1 MKTTLLQD
9 IYNNDCIN
17 YNTKILIDNLD
28 LLNQSYKKVIAN
40 SINDV
45 VVYLQ
50 AVSLN
55 PEYRSMTCSTFE
67 LPYTLNLD
75 GIKSFTALGDEV
87 YIDGYTKM
95 YENSSILATE
105 FNFINIKDIYT
116 LIEDTFSLASS
127 TQETI
132 IGALY
137 IEDLNKDE
145 PINLLHPLRA
155 YILLQKP
162 DTLLCKGTLYLYIA
176 KLEDIQ
182 NHRPQSATENIKK
195 DTQNS
200 ILDQIYLYNNLVKDK
215 QDIKINSS
223 IDLINTDP
231 EELDV
236 FMDLTQTNARFFA
249 PRFYKDAIQGVEY
262 TIPYLSINEVLNL
275 GLIIPY
281 YGASIIKAK
290 YKGSEFSDL
299 KGYSITPLTTANIN
313 PSTETVCTGTLS
325 NYTYMGV
332 NSLRHVN
339 GLSTYH
345 KKYITKDYVDIV
357 NENILFCRTLI
368 KETIN
373 V

>member
-9 IYNNDCIN
+9 IYNNDCIK
-17 YNTKILIDNLD
+17 YNTRTLTDKLD
-28 LLNQSYKKVIAN
+28 LLHQSYQEMIKNGIVGNFPAI
-40 SINDV
+40 
-45 VVYLQ
+45 
-50 AVSLN
+50 SLN

-182 NHRPQSATENIKK
+182 NYRPQSATENIKK

-215 QDIKINSS
+215 QNIRINSS

-236 FMDLTQTNARFFA
+236 FMIFTSADARSFA
-249 PRFYKDAIQGVEY
+249 PRFYKHATQDMKY

-281 YGASIIKAK
+281 YGASIINVE
-290 YKGSEFSDL
+290 YIGSEFNRL

-313 PSTETVCTGTLS
+313 PGNGMVCTGTLS
-325 NYTYMGV
+325 KYTYIGV

>member
-9 IYNNDCIN
+9 IYDNDCIN
-17 YNTKILIDNLD
+17 YNVKVLREKLD
-28 LLNQSYKKVIAN
+28 LLQQSYLEMARKY
-40 SINDV
+40 V
-45 VVYLQ
+45 VMDIP
-50 AVSLN
+50 AISLN
-55 PEYRSMTCSTFE
+55 PEYESMSCSTFE
-67 LPYTLNLD
+67 LPYTLNLG
-75 GIKSFTALGDEV
+75 GIKSFLATGDETC
-87 YIDGYTKM
+87 INDYTKM
-95 YENSSILATE
+95 YENSSILAIKV
-105 FNFINIKDIYT
+105 NYINIKDVYT
-116 LIEDTFSLASS
+116 LIEDTFSLASDA
-127 TQETI
+127 QETI

-137 IEDLNKDE
+137 IDEDNKNE

-182 NHRPQSATENIKK
+182 SHRPQSGTENIKK

-215 QDIKINSS
+215 QNIKINSS
-223 IDLINTDP
+223 IDLMNIDT

-236 FMDLTQTNARFFA
+236 FMDLTPKNARFFA
-249 PRFYKDAIQGVEY
+249 PRFYKKATQGVEY

-290 YKGSEFSDL
+290 YRGSEFNDL
-299 KGYSITPLTTANIN
+299 RGYSITPLTTANIN
-313 PSTETVCTGTLS
+313 PENAIVCTGTLS
-325 NYTYMGV
+325 KCTYMGV

-339 GLSTYH
+339 GLSTFH
-345 KKYITKDYVDIV
+345 KKYITKDYVDIID
-357 NENILFCRTLI
+357 ENIQFCRTLI